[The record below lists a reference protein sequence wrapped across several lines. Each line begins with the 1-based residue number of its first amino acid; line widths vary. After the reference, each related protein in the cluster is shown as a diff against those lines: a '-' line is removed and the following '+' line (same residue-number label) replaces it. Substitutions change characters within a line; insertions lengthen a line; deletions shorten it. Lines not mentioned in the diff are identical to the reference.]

1 LGILTQETEDD
12 NLKPFGKT
20 YIPSSYVKY
29 LESAGCR
36 VTPVKLN
43 LTLPEY
49 EKIFNS
55 INGMMFIG
63 GAVNLLTSDFAK
75 AAAVFY
81 KLALKAYVSGDYF
94 PLWGTCLGFQLL
106 TALVAGDDLLTNAT
120 VENKALP
127 LKLTAGRES
136 CFDNLLKKKLT
147 VLVFAVFYIFL
158 QTFEGNERLES
169 FFSIL
174 STNKAKEG
182 VEFVSTIEGK
192 KYPFYGVQWH
202 PEVSRFQWHPDQEF
216 PHSVNAVRVS
226 YLTAD
231 FFVNE
236 EEWEFT
242 GMGHSDHE
250 ISEAF
255 TRFDH
260 DGNLILDKEEQNR
273 MISDLEEKKR
283 VNLPTRRSSHHFSSA
298 KEEDAALIYNY
309 SPLYVGNIS
318 SYMQIYF
325 F

>member
-36 VTPVKLN
+36 VTPVK
-43 LTLPEY
+43 
-49 EKIFNS
+49 
-55 INGMMFIG
+55 MMFIG

-127 LKLTAGRES
+127 LKLTAG
-136 CFDNLLKKKLT
+136 
-147 VLVFAVFYIFL
+147 
-158 QTFEGNERLES
+158 
-169 FFSIL
+169 
-174 STNKAKEG
+174 
-182 VEFVSTIEGK
+182 K

-236 EEWEFT
+236 
-242 GMGHSDHE
+242 
-250 ISEAF
+250 A
-255 TRFDH
+255 
-260 DGNLILDKEEQNR
+260 
-273 MISDLEEKKR
+273 
-283 VNLPTRRSSHHFSSA
+283 RRSSHHFSSA

>member
-1 LGILTQETEDD
+1 MFTLCVLLLTLISWSCGAFPGPPKPQINDRPIIGILTQETEDD
-12 NLKPFGKT
+12 NLKPYGKT

-127 LKLTAGRES
+127 LKLTAGAES
-136 CFDNLLKKKLT
+136 SRMFRNFPPELMKSLSQEPLT
-147 VLVFAVFYIFL
+147 GNFHHYGIAT

-182 VEFVSTIEGK
+182 VEFVSTIEAQPDSESLEGK
-192 KYPFYGVQWH
+192 ADGPTSSCRGDFSRCPWKKISLLWSPVAPRGESVSVASRPGVPSLGERGASVLPH
-202 PEVSRFQWHPDQEF
+202 CRFF
-216 PHSVNAVRVS
+216 C
-226 YLTAD
+226 
-231 FFVNE
+231 
-236 EEWEFT
+236 
-242 GMGHSDHE
+242 
-250 ISEAF
+250 
-255 TRFDH
+255 
-260 DGNLILDKEEQNR
+260 
-273 MISDLEEKKR
+273 
-283 VNLPTRRSSHHFSSA
+283 
-298 KEEDAALIYNY
+298 
-309 SPLYVGNIS
+309 
-318 SYMQIYF
+318 
-325 F
+325 

>member
-1 LGILTQETEDD
+1 MFTLCVLLLTLISWSCGAFPGPPKPQINDRPIIGILTQETEDD
-12 NLKPFGKT
+12 NLKPYGKT

-127 LKLTAGRES
+127 LKLTAGAES
-136 CFDNLLKKKLT
+136 SRMFRNFPPELMKSLSQEPLT
-147 VLVFAVFYIFL
+147 GNFHHYGIAT

-182 VEFVSTIEGK
+182 VEFVSTIEAQPDSESLEGK
-192 KYPFYGVQWH
+192 ADGPTSSCRGDF
-202 PEVSRFQWHPDQEF
+202 SRCPWKK
-216 PHSVNAVRVS
+216 
-226 YLTAD
+226 
-231 FFVNE
+231 
-236 EEWEFT
+236 
-242 GMGHSDHE
+242 
-250 ISEAF
+250 ISLLWSPVAP
-255 TRFDH
+255 RA
-260 DGNLILDKEEQNR
+260 
-273 MISDLEEKKR
+273 
-283 VNLPTRRSSHHFSSA
+283 RRSSHHFSSA

>member
-1 LGILTQETEDD
+1 MLTLCALLLTLISCCSGAFPGPPKQQINSRPIIGILTQEIEDD

-63 GAVNLLTSDFAK
+63 GAVNLRTSDFAK

-81 KLALKAYVSGDYF
+81 KLALKAYISGDYF

-106 TALVAGDDLLTNAT
+106 TALVSGDDLLTNAT

-127 LKLTAGRES
+127 LNLTADAES
-136 CFDNLLKKKLT
+136 SRMFRNFPPELMKSLAQEPLT
-147 VLVFAVFYIFL
+147 GNFHHYGIAT

-192 KYPFYGVQWH
+192 EYPFYGVQWH
-202 PEVSRFQWHPDQEF
+202 PEVSRFQWHPDLEF

-236 EEWEFT
+236 
-242 GMGHSDHE
+242 
-250 ISEAF
+250 A
-255 TRFDH
+255 
-260 DGNLILDKEEQNR
+260 
-273 MISDLEEKKR
+273 
-283 VNLPTRRSSHHFSSA
+283 RRSSHHFSSA
-298 KEEDAALIYNY
+298 EEEDAALIYNY

-318 SYMQIYF
+318 GYMQIYF